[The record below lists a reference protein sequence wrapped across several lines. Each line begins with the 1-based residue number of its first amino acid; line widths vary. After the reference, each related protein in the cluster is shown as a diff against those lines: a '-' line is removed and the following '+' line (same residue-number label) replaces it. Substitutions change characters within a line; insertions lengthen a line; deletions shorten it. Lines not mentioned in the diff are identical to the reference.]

1 MRPSILGATTAM
13 THEELQEYETD
24 AVEFD
29 DDIAEDE
36 AEDWDEETL
45 GLDWNEADAVSV
57 LREVVPTRG
66 WAD

>member
-1 MRPSILGATTAM
+1 M

-29 DDIAEDE
+29 DDVEDE

-45 GLDWNEADAVSV
+45 GLDWNEADAVSLV
-57 LREVVPTRG
+57 REVVPTRG

>member
-1 MRPSILGATTAM
+1 MRPSISGATTAM

-29 DDIAEDE
+29 DDVEDE

-45 GLDWNEADAVSV
+45 GLDWNEADAVSLV
-57 LREVVPTRG
+57 REVVPTRN

>member
-1 MRPSILGATTAM
+1 MRPSILGVTTAM

-29 DDIAEDE
+29 DDVEDE

-57 LREVVPTRG
+57 VREVVPTRG

>member
-1 MRPSILGATTAM
+1 MEPSILGAETAM

-29 DDIAEDE
+29 DDIVEDE

-45 GLDWNEADAVSV
+45 GLDWNEADAVSLV
-57 LREVVPTRG
+57 REVVPSHG

>member
-1 MRPSILGATTAM
+1 M

-29 DDIAEDE
+29 DDIVEDE

-45 GLDWNEADAVSV
+45 GLDWNEADAVSLV
-57 LREVVPTRG
+57 REVVPSHG

>member
-1 MRPSILGATTAM
+1 MGPSILGVKTAM
-13 THEELQEYETD
+13 THEELQEFEPD
-24 AVEFD
+24 QIEFD
-29 DDIAEDE
+29 DDVEDE

-57 LREVVPTRG
+57 VRDVVPTRG